1 MISPEVKAALDLVQ
15 PLLDAHVAGA
25 LTRRLDSLAKSSP
38 ALGRLDDLVL
48 HCGIVQGTAQPVAK
62 RKAVYVFC
70 GDHGV
75 VEEGVMH
82 GPGLASS
89 QRIRQILRGGDP
101 LSVLCRRIHIEPVVI
116 DCGVAG
122 EPLPGAV
129 QAHTVSAASNIARLP
144 ALMSEET
151 NAAILF
157 GVQTAIDAAA
167 RFDAV
172 GIAHIGDG
180 ASTAAAALL
189 SVISGHEAA
198 ETCPHSDDQPESAHH
213 RMVSAVR
220 TAAGRHSADCVDPFG
235 ALRCLGGWDIAAMTG
250 FILGAA
256 QKRLPV
262 VVDGFVSG
270 TAALVARSLAPDSLD
285 AAIFAHESAEPAHA
299 LLHDVLGVEAYL
311 NLHLHPD
318 SGCAAPLLL
327 NMIELALHLVDE
339 SALAGAVP
347 DAV

>member
-1 MISPEVKAALDLVQ
+1 
-15 PLLDAHVAGA
+15 
-25 LTRRLDSLAKSSP
+25 
-38 ALGRLDDLVL
+38 
-48 HCGIVQGTAQPVAK
+48 
-62 RKAVYVFC
+62 
-70 GDHGV
+70 
-75 VEEGVMH
+75 
-82 GPGLASS
+82 
-89 QRIRQILRGGDP
+89 
-101 LSVLCRRIHIEPVVI
+101 
-116 DCGVAG
+116 
-122 EPLPGAV
+122 
-129 QAHTVSAASNIARLP
+129 
-144 ALMSEET
+144 LMADET
-151 NAAILF
+151 NAALLY

-198 ETCPHSDDQPESAHH
+198 GTCPHSDDQPESAHH

-235 ALRCLGGWDIAAMTG
+235 ALRCLGGWDIAALTG

-270 TAALVARSLAPDSLD
+270 TAALVARSFAPDSLD

-339 SALAGAVP
+339 GALAGVSP

>member
-1 MISPEVKAALDLVQ
+1 MISPEVKAALDLIQ

-25 LTRRLDSLAKSSP
+25 LTRRLDSLAKTPPS
-38 ALGRLDDLVL
+38 LGRLDDLVL
-48 HCGIVQGTAQPVAK
+48 HCGIVQGTAQPVVK
-62 RKAVYVFC
+62 RKAIYVFC

-82 GPGLASS
+82 GPGQASS
-89 QRIRQILRGGDP
+89 RRILQILRGGDP

-122 EPLPGAV
+122 GPLPGAI
-129 QAHTVSAASNIARLP
+129 QAHSGPAAANITRLP
-144 ALMSEET
+144 ALLVDET

-157 GVQTAIDAAA
+157 GIQTALDAAA

-172 GIAHIGDG
+172 GIAHIGEG

-189 SVISGHEAA
+189 SVISGHEAVG
-198 ETCPHSDDQPESAHH
+198 TCPHSEDQPESAHH
-213 RMVSAVR
+213 RMVAAVR
-220 TAAGRHSADCVDPFG
+220 TAAGRHSADCVHPFG

-250 FILGAA
+250 FILACA

-270 TAALVARSLAPDSLD
+270 AAALVARSLAPDSLD
-285 AAIFAHESAEPAHA
+285 AAIFAHESPDPAHA
-299 LLHDVLGVEAYL
+299 LLHDVLGVEAYF

-339 SALAGAVP
+339 SALAGASP
-347 DAV
+347 GAG